1 MPSQK
6 KTRLLGS
13 CCAGVTIPELVQSKA
28 AVLSTL
34 ASTHSRRS
42 YKHAIERFI
51 HWYCSEPR
59 LGFNRSVVVRY
70 RAFLGGNLGTFSSFP
85 NLTTCIAPLP
95 QLRHGLHTV
104 TR

>member
-59 LGFNRSVVVRY
+59 PGFNSQSDYVHRPAASVTPW
-70 RAFLGGNLGTFSSFP
+70 AAHGNEVNVP
-85 NLTTCIAPLP
+85 
-95 QLRHGLHTV
+95 GLSLL
-104 TR
+104 